1 MKILNESSQKELHLT
16 ISDSEGSIQDLIET
30 IKDYTQMG
38 HTFEVVID
46 PGDSDYERSFYIDGD
61 GSDKIRDVEVTEI
74 KDEDND

>member
-1 MKILNESSQKELHLT
+1 MKILNESDQKELHLI

-61 GSDKIRDVEVTEI
+61 GSDKIQDIEVTEI
-74 KDEDND
+74 KDEE

>member
-1 MKILNESSQKELHLT
+1 MKILNESNQRELHLT
-16 ISDSEGSIQDLIET
+16 ISDSQGSIQDLIET

-61 GSDKIRDVEVTEI
+61 GSDKIQDIEVTEI

>member
-1 MKILNESSQKELHLT
+1 MKILNESYQKELHLT
-16 ISDSEGSIQDLIET
+16 VSDSEGSIQDLIET

-61 GSDKIRDVEVTEI
+61 GSDKIRDIEVTEI
-74 KDEDND
+74 KDEE

>member
-46 PGDSDYERSFYIDGD
+46 PGDSDYEKSFYIDGD
-61 GSDKIRDVEVTEI
+61 GSDKIQDIEVTEI

>member
-1 MKILNESSQKELHLT
+1 MKILNESDQKELHLI

-61 GSDKIRDVEVTEI
+61 GSDKIRDVEVYEI